1 MILKPPGT
9 TSVNVDDCV
18 ESTGREKTGQWLLI
32 NGQDGGLL
40 QSRGIRRKDA
50 VDLQDPPWQFTA
62 LHAVGVYAQVS
73 LLPVSIFKD
82 TV

>member
-1 MILKPPGT
+1 MLKPSGT

-18 ESTGREKTGQWLLI
+18 GSTTRKGSQWLLI
-32 NGQDGGLL
+32 SGEDGGCYNL
-40 QSRGIRRKDA
+40 GIRWRNV

-62 LHAVGVYAQVS
+62 LHAAGVYAQVS